1 MTRPP
6 ILPGLLLAAAVASCA
21 PRPPATE
28 AAPDAST
35 AQAAAPAGDSAAVT
49 LERTPCFGTCPV
61 YRVSVARSGAV
72 QFVGTHHVAR
82 PGTSTDDIGPERA
95 DSLMKAL
102 EAGGYFD
109 FADEYVMNAP
119 ACGQYATDSPTVI
132 TSVTAG
138 GRTKR
143 IRHDYG
149 CFAAP
154 QALAA
159 FEQLIDEVTGT
170 ARWIGGN

>member
-1 MTRPP
+1 MMSA
-6 ILPGLLLAAAVASCA
+6 PGIARLLLAVAVGACA
-21 PRPPATE
+21 PRTPAVE
-28 AAPDAST
+28 AAPDSST
-35 AQAAAPAGDSAAVT
+35 AQSGAPGGDSAAVT

-61 YRVSVARSGAV
+61 YRVSVAPSGAV
-72 QFVGTHHVAR
+72 RFVGTHHVAR
-82 PGTSTDDIGPERA
+82 QGAATADMGRERV
-95 DSLMKAL
+95 DSLVRAL
-102 EAGGYFD
+102 EAGGYFG

-154 QALAA
+154 RDLSAL
-159 FEQLIDEVTGT
+159 ERLIDEAAGT
-170 ARWIGGN
+170 AAWVGGR

>member
-1 MTRPP
+1 M
-6 ILPGLLLAAAVASCA
+6 
-21 PRPPATE
+21 
-28 AAPDAST
+28 
-35 AQAAAPAGDSAAVT
+35 
-49 LERTPCFGTCPV
+49 
-61 YRVSVARSGAV
+61 YRVAIARSGAV
-72 QFVGTHHVAR
+72 QFVGTHHVAKQ
-82 PGTSTDDIGPERA
+82 GIASGNIGPERV
-95 DSLMKAL
+95 DSLIGAL

-154 QALAA
+154 QALSAL
-159 FEQLIDEVTGT
+159 ERLIDQVAGT
-170 ARWIGGN
+170 ATWVGGS